1 MEENRQPKFQNG
13 DTVILKTDGK
23 RLVVTHRAYEY
34 DHHYG
39 ICLSKR
45 YAGQKM
51 VGCSRQE
58 NGIIKEEVFSED
70 DLELAR

>member
-13 DTVILKTDGK
+13 DIVMLKANGK
-23 RLVVTHRAYEY
+23 RLTVTHRTYQY

-39 ICLSKR
+39 VCLSKH
-45 YAGQKM
+45 YAGQQV

-58 NGIIKEEVFSED
+58 NGIIKEEVFAED
-70 DLELAR
+70 DLELAC